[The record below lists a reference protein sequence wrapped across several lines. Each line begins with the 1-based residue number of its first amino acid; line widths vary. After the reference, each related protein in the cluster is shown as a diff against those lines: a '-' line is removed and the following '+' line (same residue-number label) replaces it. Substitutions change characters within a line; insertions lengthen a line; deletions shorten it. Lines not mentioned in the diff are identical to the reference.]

1 MANDD
6 AHLYGLGPKA
16 REIEQ
21 RVREAH
27 PDASEEEL
35 EGLVFQEVCT
45 LITRDSER
53 REKLDPI
60 GTELW
65 AKGRGRR
72 IGKGFA

>member
-6 AHLYGLGPKA
+6 AYLYGPGPKA
-16 REIEQ
+16 QAIEQ
-21 RVREAH
+21 QVRDQH
-27 PDASEEEL
+27 PDASEEEI
-35 EGLVFQEVCT
+35 EELVLQAVCEQIGQE
-45 LITRDSER
+45 SQR

-72 IGKGFA
+72 TGKGFA